1 MLGPLW
7 KQEVAHR
14 YAWAVVEAE
23 LCPGSVCPPEKPT
36 QGSTGQEPV
45 PAPREAPALSAVQDL
60 TALPSIC
67 LA

>member
-14 YAWAVVEAE
+14 YAWPVVEAG
-23 LCPGSVCPPEKPT
+23 LRPGSVCPPEKPT
-36 QGSTGQEPV
+36 QGSNGQEPV

-60 TALPSIC
+60 MGLASIC